1 MEQIPLPHS
10 EECGVTSSLEPSEE
24 TPRLPLQPR
33 AASLHL
39 LPSLSC
45 PLLLR
50 LGDFL
55 PHRLLRRLH
64 ACCFNVQGVYKRK
77 EREQNMHCQQSSGF
91 RIIFETERND
101 CWSRSTLVCI
111 LRSPTLSIVTK
122 WTPNSHAAGLPV
134 ARKSLHWMCLLLKP
148 ELVLAGFSVMR
159 RRCLWTDSGCGRGRT

>member
-10 EECGVTSSLEPSEE
+10 EECRVTSSLESSEE

-33 AASLHL
+33 AASPHR

-55 PHRLLRRLH
+55 PHRLLCRLH
-64 ACCFNVQGVYKRK
+64 ACCFNDQGVYKRK
-77 EREQNMHCQQSSGF
+77 EREHMHFQQSSGF
-91 RIIFETERND
+91 RIIFETERNE
-101 CWSRSTLVCI
+101 CWRRSTLVCI
-111 LRSPTLSIVTK
+111 LRSPPLSIVTK

-134 ARKSLHWMCLLLKP
+134 ARKS
-148 ELVLAGFSVMR
+148 GFSLMR
-159 RRCLWTDSGCGRGRT
+159 RRFLRTDSGCGRGRT